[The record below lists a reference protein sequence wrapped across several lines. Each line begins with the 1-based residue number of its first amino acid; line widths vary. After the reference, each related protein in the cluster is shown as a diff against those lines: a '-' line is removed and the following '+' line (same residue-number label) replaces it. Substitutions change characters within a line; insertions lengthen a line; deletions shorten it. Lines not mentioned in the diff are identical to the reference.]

1 MPSKTA
7 LVESNRPRKSRPTM
21 IDIARLAE
29 VDVSTVSRALAGS
42 SRVTDETKQRIRKIV
57 EETGYVVNHGARMLR
72 NQMAGNILV
81 ILPNIAATFF
91 PEVILGIEETVHKE
105 GMSVIIGSTQYD
117 RTRED
122 ELARQLLNGAADGI
136 ILLNGHLP
144 DAVRSFPGFEQRIV
158 AVSRAIEEKNIP
170 YVNIDNEKAI
180 ETAVLHLIGLG
191 YTDIAHLGGPRIS
204 PTFAARIKGYEMA
217 MAGAGLADRARVEA
231 VERFN
236 IDGGQIAMEQ
246 LLKNGAP
253 PEAIVCAS
261 DEMAMGAIRHARK
274 NGLRVPEDIAF
285 VGFDDIPFAAV
296 YEPALT
302 TVRTP
307 RRKMGELGAQMLLK
321 NLKNPS
327 AKAKRI
333 IVDHELVV
341 RESCGASFRR
351 G

>member
-1 MPSKTA
+1 MA
-7 LVESNRPRKSRPTM
+7 
-21 IDIARLAE
+21 DIARLAD
-29 VDVSTVSRALAGS
+29 VDVSTVSRALADS
-42 SRVTDETKQRIRKIV
+42 SRVTDETKQRIRQIV
-57 EETGYVVNHGARMLR
+57 EETGYIVNHGARMLR
-72 NQMAGNILV
+72 SQMAGRVLV

-91 PEVILGIEETVHKE
+91 PEVILGIEETVHRE

-117 RTRED
+117 CARED

-144 DAVRSFPGFEQRIV
+144 DVIRGFSGFEQRVV
-158 AVSRAIEEKNIP
+158 AVSRAIEEDNVP

-180 ETAVLHLIGLG
+180 ETAVAHLIGLG
-191 YTDIAHLGGPRIS
+191 YSDIAHLGGPRSS
-204 PTFAARIKGYEMA
+204 PTFVARINGYEKA
-217 MAGAGLADRARVEA
+217 MATAGLANRIRVEA

-253 PEAIVCAS
+253 PEAVVCAS
-261 DEMAMGAIRHARK
+261 DEMAMGAIRYARK
-274 NGLRVPEDIAF
+274 KGWHIPQDIAF

-307 RRKMGELGAQMLLK
+307 RRMMGELGAQMLLK

-327 AKAKRI
+327 AKPKK
-333 IVDHELVV
+333 VVVGHELII
-341 RESCGASFRR
+341 RESCGAEIVARLR
-351 G
+351 K